1 MYSNNPKNQDRMD
14 IVKELEKLEDKYYG
28 EWEEDKGPLIEEMT
42 KLHMSVGEDEDSFNR
57 FLVQTAE
64 RFGGS
69 YIPYLFWDKLSYFID
84 TPEERYYIQEL
95 IKAFANSNFDDDE
108 QRMLKPLLVTYF
120 AKEKVFEINKLRAML
135 IDKAHPEVREYFM
148 NLLNFIE
155 KNQKATEM
163 YCEKFELLK
172 TVHPDF
178 SLLRLPISEL
188 REKIPQA

>member
-1 MYSNNPKNQDRMD
+1 MD

-28 EWEEDKGPLIEEMT
+28 EWEEDKAPLIVELTE
-42 KLHMSVGEDEDSFNR
+42 LHKSVGEDEDSFNR
-57 FLVQTAE
+57 FLVQCAE

-95 IKAFANSNFDDDE
+95 IKAFINSNFDDDE

-120 AKEKVFEINKLRAML
+120 AKEKVFEINKLRAIL
-135 IDKAHPEVREYFM
+135 IDKAHPDVREYFM

-155 KNQKATEM
+155 KNAKATEM
-163 YCEKFELLK
+163 YCEKFQILR

-178 SLLRLPISEL
+178 SLLRMPISEL

>member
-1 MYSNNPKNQDRMD
+1 MD

-28 EWEEDKGPLIEEMT
+28 EWEEDKVPLIKELTE
-42 KLHMSVGEDEDSFNR
+42 LHKSVSDSEDGFNR
-57 FLVQTAE
+57 FLVQCSE

-69 YIPYLFWDKLSYFID
+69 YIPYLFWDKLAYFID

-95 IKAFANSNFDDDE
+95 VKAFINSNFDDAE

-135 IDKAHPEVREYFM
+135 IDKAHPDVKEYFM

-155 KNQKATEM
+155 KNAKATEM
-163 YCEKFELLK
+163 YCEKFELLR

-178 SLLRLPISEL
+178 SLLRMPISEL

>member
-1 MYSNNPKNQDRMD
+1 MD

>member
-1 MYSNNPKNQDRMD
+1 MD

-95 IKAFANSNFDDDE
+95 IKAFANSN
-108 QRMLKPLLVTYF
+108 
-120 AKEKVFEINKLRAML
+120 
-135 IDKAHPEVREYFM
+135 
-148 NLLNFIE
+148 
-155 KNQKATEM
+155 
-163 YCEKFELLK
+163 
-172 TVHPDF
+172 
-178 SLLRLPISEL
+178 
-188 REKIPQA
+188 